1 MIEKLKAELE
11 FIKRHPLMGFVYLTT
26 IVAIIY
32 LILHPEP

>member
-11 FIKRHPLMGFVYLTT
+11 FIKLHPLMGLVYLIT
-26 IVAIIY
+26 IATIIY